1 MDGVTDNNDR
11 CNNTVLNDD
20 SDYGILDVDTTGC
33 LPNQYDDDQDLIDNT
48 ADRCEATPAGE
59 QVDANGCA
67 ESQKD
72 EDNDDVW
79 NSNDLCYDTPA
90 NQAVDLDGCS
100 EYQKD
105 DDDDNY
111 PNALDKCKNTPS
123 GEIVNSDGC
132 SLSQIDS
139 DGDGVTDDK
148 DDFKFDR
155 NETTDSDGD
164 GVPDRWDAYPL
175 DETKSE
181 AEKEE
186 SGSGFIYAAI
196 AILILA
202 VIGALLFVKNRDPPS
217 GESSPFANAGGDSV
231 YADDSSFMMDQGQ
244 KNIPEIDQT
253 QQTWEENGVHWSRAP
268 DGTLS
273 YYDNATQSWLLYHN

>member
-1 MDGVTDNNDR
+1 M
-11 CNNTVLNDD
+11 LNED
-20 SDYGILDVDTTGC
+20 SNYGILDVDTTGC
-33 LPNQYDDDQDLIDNT
+33 LPDQYDDDQDLIDNT

-139 DGDGVTDDK
+139 DGDGELMTKTTSNLIEMKLQIAMVMAYQTDGTHIHSTRLSLRQRK
-148 DDFKFDR
+148 R
-155 NETTDSDGD
+155 NLEVASST
-164 GVPDRWDAYPL
+164 L
-175 DETKSE
+175 LLQ
-181 AEKEE
+181 
-186 SGSGFIYAAI
+186 F
-196 AILILA
+196 LILA

-217 GESSPFANAGGDSV
+217 GENSPFANASEDLG
-231 YADDSSFMMDQGQ
+231 YADDSSFMMDQG
-244 KNIPEIDQT
+244 KKY
-253 QQTWEENGVHWSRAP
+253 S
-268 DGTLS
+268 
-273 YYDNATQSWLLYHN
+273 